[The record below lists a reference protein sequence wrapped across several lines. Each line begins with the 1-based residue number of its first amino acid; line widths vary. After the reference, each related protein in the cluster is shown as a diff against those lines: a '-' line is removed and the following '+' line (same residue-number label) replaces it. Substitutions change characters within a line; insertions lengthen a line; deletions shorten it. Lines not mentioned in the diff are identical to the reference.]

1 MALAAPFPSVRTT
14 PARRTSST
22 RTSSSR
28 TLAMRP
34 SGARPSVARTPQG
47 RMRLTVR
54 GRVAVFGAGLIA
66 ILGIVAVSSQVA
78 DATTASGSS
87 ATAVVVVQAGD
98 SLWSI
103 AQQVSS
109 NVDPREMVSRIR
121 ELNALD
127 GSVVVA
133 GQSLVVPVA

>member
-14 PARRTSST
+14 PARRTAPARQSA
-22 RTSSSR
+22 SR
-28 TLAMRP
+28 A
-34 SGARPSVARTPQG
+34 PQVKAH
-47 RMRLTVR
+47 LTGR
-54 GRVAVFGAGLIA
+54 GRVALVGASVLT
-66 ILGIVAVSSQVA
+66 ILSVVVVSSQVA
-78 DATTASGSS
+78 DASDNASGSA

-103 AQQVSS
+103 AQGVSS

-127 GSVVVA
+127 TAVVVA

>member
-22 RTSSSR
+22 RTQQ
-28 TLAMRP
+28 T
-34 SGARPSVARTPQG
+34 
-47 RMRLTVR
+47 RMHLTGR

-78 DATTASGSS
+78 DASATASGSA

-103 AQQVSS
+103 AQKVSS
-109 NVDPREMVSRIR
+109 NVDPREMVVRIR